1 MENRKF
7 SNVLL
12 LLTINSVY
20 FFSYFQRV
28 GVPGTVFNELQSD
41 FALSATAVAGLSS
54 LTFLVYGAM
63 QIFAGIISDRF
74 GGFRTFFVGGLLLS
88 LSSILFSFAYS
99 PGMLFITR
107 AFVGFSASFV
117 FISLVKI
124 LSSVYTAED
133 FPLFLSISLILG
145 YSGGIFATYPLER
158 SVSLIGWRNSF
169 LVAGILCS
177 VFAVAG
183 WPLLKSSRKIFK
195 QRHTFSPIAL
205 VRVLKNTHSF
215 PVLFSGPV
223 NFGVYFLFQ
232 STLGKKFLQDS
243 CNLSSTEASLFT
255 FIMMTAN
262 TAFAFISGYASRLAG
277 KRKPFMMVA
286 SILSLAAAVI
296 LFVNLLFAGSP
307 KLFLFAYLLL
317 AISAAVSPV
326 YITAM
331 KEMNSVEV
339 TATSVGFLNT
349 CSYLFMA
356 LFSYASGLVLDAFSH
371 SAIKISG
378 TIIYPDSAYRMIFL
392 GCIMLTLCSFL
403 ISFSIRETGSGQ
415 K

>member
-403 ISFSIRETGSGQ
+403 ISFSIRETGTGQ

>member
-1 MENRKF
+1 MENKKV
-7 SNVLL
+7 SNLL
-12 LLTINSVY
+12 LILTINSIY

-54 LTFLVYGAM
+54 LTFLVYGIM
-63 QIFAGIISDRF
+63 QIFAGIASDRF
-74 GGFRTFFVGGLLLS
+74 GGFRTFFAGGLLLS

-99 PGMLFITR
+99 PGMLFLTR

-117 FISLVKI
+117 FISLIKI
-124 LSSVYTAED
+124 LSSVYDAED

-158 SVSLIGWRNSF
+158 SVSFIGWRNSF
-169 LVAGILCS
+169 LIAGILCS

-183 WPLLKSSRKIFK
+183 WPVLKSSRNVFK
-195 QRHTFSPIAL
+195 QKQTFSLVAL
-205 VRVLKNTHSF
+205 IRVVKNTHSF

-223 NFGVYFLFQ
+223 NFGIYFLFQ

-243 CNLSSTEASLFT
+243 CHLPSTQASLFT
-255 FIMMTAN
+255 FIMMTVN

-277 KRKPFMMVA
+277 KRRPFMLIA

-296 LFVNLLFAGSP
+296 LFVN
-307 KLFLFAYLLL
+307 FLFGGSAKLVLSAYILL

-326 YITAM
+326 YITTI

-349 CSYLFMA
+349 CSYLSMA
-356 LFSYASGLVLDAFSH
+356 LFSYAAGRVMDAFRH
-371 SAIKISG
+371 SAVEIAGI
-378 TIIYPDSAYRMIFL
+378 IIYPDSAYRMIFL
-392 GCIMLTLCSFL
+392 GCVMLTLCSFL
-403 ISFSIRETGSGQ
+403 ISFSIRETGTGQ